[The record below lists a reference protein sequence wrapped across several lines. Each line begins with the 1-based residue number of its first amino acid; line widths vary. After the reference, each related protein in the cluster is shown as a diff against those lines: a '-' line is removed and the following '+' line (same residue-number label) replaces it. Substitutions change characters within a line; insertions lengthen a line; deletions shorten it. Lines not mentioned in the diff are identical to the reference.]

1 MSPAQ
6 GNRVAVDMSGFGRT
20 LWPRRSTAFLAA
32 GSVGLWALPVA
43 LVYGLT
49 QLF

>member
-6 GNRVAVDMSGFGRT
+6 GNRMAVDMWRFGRT
-20 LWPRRSTAFLAA
+20 FWPRRSAALLAA
-32 GSVGLWALPVA
+32 SVVGLWALPIVI
-43 LVYGLT
+43 VYGLT